1 MNTPTL
7 RTDRLIL
14 RKFGAFAIPKSVDF
28 TAFAVNV
35 KTIAP
40 IFMISRDGLYR
51 AFYQLMDAFSIS
63 EIHTFPISGKE
74 LPILFGE
81 FARLFF

>member
-40 IFMISRDGLYR
+40 IFMISRDSLYR
-51 AFYQLMDAFSIS
+51 AFYQ
-63 EIHTFPISGKE
+63 
-74 LPILFGE
+74 
-81 FARLFF
+81 